1 MLHVSVREAEAEK
14 TAISEKLRS
23 MKEEI
28 SQLEHKRDVMMKAKV
43 ERVTKPL
50 GDFVDQLTTPRAKG
64 AAGPSGHTPGGRELT
79 SPRA

>member
-28 SQLEHKRDVMMKAKV
+28 SQLEHKRAREAEAKR
-43 ERVTKPL
+43 E
-50 GDFVDQLTTPRAKG
+50 
-64 AAGPSGHTPGGRELT
+64 GGGT
-79 SPRA
+79 